1 MRSDYGTAGVE
12 RAPVRTGPRLLREL
26 RSTNVCIFHPLN
38 RDGDLLTQQLQRIG
52 CDAHCFW
59 PPLDQPVPGSDLV
72 FVGLY
77 PDTINHAFPWCDA
90 HDAPPVVAVV
100 NYESPTIIDAVL
112 RIGAKAVVAAPVR
125 SFGVLSALV
134 LAQQISSELNGLKK
148 RVRRLETKIDGAR
161 KLAGAQEIL
170 VRQRGISM
178 LDAYR
183 AIRAQAMTRRVPIE
197 EIAEAIIAAER
208 VLSQRG

>member
-1 MRSDYGTAGVE
+1 MHGDSGTAGTE
-12 RAPVRTGPRLLREL
+12 RFPVRTGSQLLRAL

-52 CDAHCFW
+52 CDARCFW

-77 PDTINHAFPWCDA
+77 PDTISHEFSWCDA

-134 LAQQISSELNGLKK
+134 LAQQISSDLGSLKK
-148 RVRRLETKIDGAR
+148 RVRRLETKIEGSR
-161 KLAGAQEIL
+161 KTAEAQEIL
-170 VRQRGISM
+170 MRQRGIGMSE
-178 LDAYR
+178 AYR
-183 AIRAQAMTRRVPIE
+183 AMRAQAMTRRVPIE
-197 EIAEAIIAAER
+197 EIASAIIAAEG
-208 VLSQRG
+208 VLSLRG